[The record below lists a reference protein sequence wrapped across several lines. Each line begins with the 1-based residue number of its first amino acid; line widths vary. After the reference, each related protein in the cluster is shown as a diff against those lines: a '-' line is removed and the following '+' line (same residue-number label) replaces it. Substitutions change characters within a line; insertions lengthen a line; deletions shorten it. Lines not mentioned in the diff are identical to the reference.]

1 MELLV
6 YNETEM
12 EELGEKIARVL
23 DHNDLVYLIGEL
35 GAGKTTLVR
44 GIARG
49 RGYTGRV
56 TSPTFTLM
64 NVYRIDN
71 AQINHF
77 DFYRLNYDE
86 ICDLGLDDY
95 LAREGMS
102 LIEWPQAGESYLPE
116 EALFIN
122 ISLVDDDYDRERL
135 VSIMARSREYQEKI
149 KELQELC

>member
-1 MELLV
+1 MELFI
-6 YNETEM
+6 YSEAEM

-23 DHNDLVYLIGEL
+23 DLNDLVYLIGEL

-49 RGYTGRV
+49 RGYKGRV

-64 NVYRIDN
+64 NVYSTEH

-86 ICDLGLDDY
+86 ICDLGLEDY
-95 LAREGMS
+95 LDRKGIS
-102 LIEWPQAGESYLPE
+102 LIEWPQVGQGLLPE

-122 ISLVDDDYDRERL
+122 IGLVDDDYDRERK
-135 VSIMARSREYQEKI
+135 VSIMAQSKEYQEKI
-149 KELQELC
+149 KELQKLC

>member
-6 YNETEM
+6 YNENEM
-12 EELGEKIARVL
+12 EQLGEKIARVL

-35 GAGKTTLVR
+35 GAGKTTLAR

-49 RGYTGRV
+49 RGYAGRV

-64 NVYRIDN
+64 NIYKIGN

-77 DFYRLNYDE
+77 DFYRLNHDE

-95 LAREGMS
+95 LDREGMS
-102 LIEWPQAGESYLPE
+102 LIEWPQAGENYLPE

-122 ISLVDDDYDRERL
+122 ISLVDDDYDRERI
-135 VSIMARSREYQEKI
+135 VSIITRSREYQEKI